1 MVEIKEPEEAVRIM
15 EDVLRFL
22 ANVKVKAE
30 LPIPVKKDRLGKATK
45 DYTLRYWWLKEQEE
59 FIEFYSAASKAC
71 SLDEM
76 PSEKN
81 RTAQM
86 YANREEILEE
96 ACDQIHTI
104 FSKLHQFGYSEDDI
118 AVGIRRSNE
127 KARERGLI
135 D

>member
-1 MVEIKEPEEAVRIM
+1 MTEIKEPEEAVKVIM
-15 EDVLRFL
+15 DALQFL
-22 ANVKVKAE
+22 QDVKVKAE
-30 LPIPVKKDRLGKATK
+30 WPIPVKKDRLGKATK

-86 YANREEILEE
+86 HANREEILEE

-104 FSKLHQFGYSEDDI
+104 FSKLHQFGYSKDDI
-118 AVGIRRSNE
+118 AVGIHRSNE
-127 KARERGLI
+127 KAKERGLI

>member
-1 MVEIKEPEEAVRIM
+1 MTEIKEPEQI
-15 EDVLRFL
+15 LREVFDLL
-22 ANVKVKAE
+22 AQLEKVKVKAE
-30 LPIPVKKDRLGKATK
+30 WPIPVKKDRLGKATK

-59 FIEFYSAASKAC
+59 FIEFYSAASRAC

-86 YANREEILEE
+86 HANREEILEE

-118 AVGIRRSNE
+118 AAGIHRSNE